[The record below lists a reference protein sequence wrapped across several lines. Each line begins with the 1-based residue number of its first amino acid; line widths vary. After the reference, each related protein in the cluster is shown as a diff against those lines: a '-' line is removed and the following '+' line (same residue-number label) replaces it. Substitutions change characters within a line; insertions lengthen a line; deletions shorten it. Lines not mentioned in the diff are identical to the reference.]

1 MFTSTAE
8 HYARNLTKSV
18 NTKAAPALIDTP
30 AGSVEPGV
38 IMWTGKGVKVVM
50 PAPHALRLAHEIADA
65 LAAHREG
72 K

>member
-8 HYARNLTKSV
+8 HYDRNLRKSEE
-18 NTKAAPALIDTP
+18 TKAEPARIHTP
-30 AGSVEPGV
+30 TGGTEPGV
-38 IMWTGKGVKVVM
+38 IIWGGKGIKVVM
-50 PAPHALRLAHEIADA
+50 PAPHALQLAHQIADA

>member
-8 HYARNLTKSV
+8 HYERNLTKSE

-30 AGSVEPGV
+30 TGGIEPGV
-38 IMWTGKGVKVVM
+38 IVWGGKGIKVVM